1 MDKLNWHQQTLV
13 GYLSDEDTYFYILD
27 HWLRLRNGPKMANF
41 GPNALFYTSTASSAY
56 LEKYGLHLN
65 LQDIHLWRAAWIGVL
80 GAGAIW
86 GNAKE
91 ANTALEIAP
100 MRLVAGWSSETDLK
114 KDELK
119 FKNLKNPPF
128 EIKKSIN

>member
-1 MDKLNWHQQTLV
+1 
-13 GYLSDEDTYFYILD
+13 
-27 HWLRLRNGPKMANF
+27 MAI
-41 GPNALFYTSTASSAY
+41 FYTSTASSAC

-65 LQDIHLWRAAWIGVL
+65 LQDIHLWRAVWIGVL
-80 GAGAIW
+80 GAGATW
-86 GNAKE
+86 GNAKK
-91 ANTALEIAP
+91 ANTVRKIAP

-128 EIKKSIN
+128 EIKKNQLSS